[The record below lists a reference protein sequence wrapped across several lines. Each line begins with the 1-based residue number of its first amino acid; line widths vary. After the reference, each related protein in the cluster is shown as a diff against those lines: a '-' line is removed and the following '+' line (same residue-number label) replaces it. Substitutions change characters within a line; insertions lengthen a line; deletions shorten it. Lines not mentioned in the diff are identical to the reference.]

1 MTNLKL
7 LTPVQLGALSLPN
20 RVVFSP
26 LTRSRSGKEHIP
38 NSLMKTYYLQ
48 RVSAGLIITEATV
61 ISEQGIG
68 FPNTPGIYNIQQVEG
83 WQEIVRAVH
92 ERRGHIALQLWHTGR
107 ASHSSFQ
114 KDGALPV
121 APSPIAVGDDA
132 GIHTDAGKQPYQ
144 IPRALDTEEV
154 PLIVEDFRQA
164 AENAKIAGFDAIE
177 VHAANGYLIDQF
189 LQSCSNQREDRYGG
203 SKEKRFQFLRE
214 IVEAV
219 LTLWEPDK
227 VGIRLSPNGSFNGMG
242 STDYRESFLFYV
254 QQLAQ
259 YRLAFLDII
268 DGLAFGFHG
277 LGTPMTLAEF
287 RPLFSGCIIGNC
299 GYQKESAETAIE
311 EGNADLIAFGR
322 PYISNPDLVERF
334 THDWPLNPPS
344 DPATWYSNGPEGYI
358 DFPCYQSQN

>member
-7 LTPVQLGALSLPN
+7 LAPVQLGALSLPN

-92 ERRGHIALQLWHTGR
+92 EKGGHIALQLWHTGR

-114 KDGALPV
+114 KDGVLPV
-121 APSPIAVGDDA
+121 APSPIAVGDDG
-132 GIHTDAGKQPYQ
+132 GIHTDTGKQPYQ
-144 IPRALDTEEV
+144 VPRALDIEEI
-154 PLIVEDFRQA
+154 PLIVENFRQA
-164 AENAKIAGFDAIE
+164 AENAKMAGFDAIE

-189 LQSCSNQREDRYGG
+189 LQSCSNQRQDRYGG
-203 SKEKRFQFLRE
+203 SKETRFQFLRE

-242 STDYRESFLFYV
+242 SADYRESFLFYV

-334 THDWPLNPPS
+334 THDWPLNPPG